1 MARMADYLNFELNV
15 EALADRLRVTVG
27 DSPVG
32 SVSADVTN
40 PFATDEIARIIGVM
54 EGSIQTTRAQ
64 RSQAARAFGEKLFN
78 TVFPGEIFAAYLAS
92 QERAG
97 EAGLRIK
104 LGLET
109 SGALQDIPWE
119 LLRDPRG
126 DYLALSRQTPVIRH
140 PRLLTVRPIA
150 EITLPLR
157 VLVMIASPTDQQ
169 PLNVEAEWRALED
182 ATQELRNRGLLE
194 LERLDDAQLVTL
206 QRKLRESV
214 PYHIFHFIGH
224 AAFDDS
230 SQTGM
235 LAFEDPRTLRSVP
248 VSGEA
253 LARELSEESSIRLV
267 VLNACQAARQNLKDP
282 FAGIASSIVA
292 RGIPA
297 VVAMQFA
304 ISDDASRTFSQEFY
318 RALSEG
324 YPIEAAMSEARRT
337 ISSTLDNLE
346 WATPVL
352 YLRAPTGML
361 FPKARSETAV
371 STGGIRELLRSPG
384 CLLRGLLVAVALIA
398 IGVLLRSIFPPRPPG
413 PASTPTPPIEARD
426 VDLTITS
433 LRFLPPNPAPG
444 QRVAVSMVLR
454 NSGSTDSGPF
464 KWAWFIDAPQT
475 SQKPTLEGSVD
486 NIGPGMSRIVAQDF
500 FFPRWGTYVTT
511 AWVNYDSSIPEKSFF
526 NNLRVSPPVNVTAPL
541 SVDFSRLPDGTP
553 LLESRDLKGDE
564 FGAWGFRLGA
574 NSGSGCD
581 GAIVRVSAEGE
592 ANRLTTGLPGSTD
605 QCTDLPIN
613 FDFDNPVGGAEIE
626 FFATTAGTYTVDLI
640 DGNGKLIDA
649 STVTADA
656 SSTSTI
662 SAPASGEALAT
673 VRKVVFSGPG
683 KAQVAIQRA
692 TFSLPA
698 SP

>member
-1 MARMADYLNFELNV
+1 MADYLNFELNV
-15 EALADRLRVTVG
+15 EALGGDRLRVTVS

-32 SVSADVTN
+32 SVSVDITN
-40 PFATDEIARIIGVM
+40 PFTDDEIARIIGVM
-54 EGSIQTTRAQ
+54 EGSVQTTRSQ
-64 RSQAARAFGEKLFN
+64 RIQAARTFGEKLFN
-78 TVFPGEIFAAYLAS
+78 TIFSGQIFAAYLAS

-97 EAGLRIK
+97 DAGLRIK

-109 SGALQDIPWE
+109 AGALQDIPWE
-119 LLRDPRG
+119 LLRDPRA
-126 DYLALSRQTPVIRH
+126 DYLVLSRQTPVIRY
-140 PRLLTVRPIA
+140 PRLLTVRPIE

-169 PLNVEAEWRALED
+169 PLNVEAEWRALEES
-182 ATQELRNRGLLE
+182 TQELRNRGLLE
-194 LERLDDAQLVTL
+194 LERLDNAQLVTL
-206 QRKLRESV
+206 QRKLREGI
-214 PYHIFHFIGH
+214 PYHVFHFIGH
-224 AAFDDS
+224 SAFDEA
-230 SQTGM
+230 SQIGM
-235 LAFEDPRTLRSVP
+235 LAFEDPRTLRSVA

-253 LARELSEESSIRLV
+253 LARELSEENSIRLV

-318 RALSEG
+318 EALSEG

-337 ISSTLDNLE
+337 ISSTIDNLE

-352 YLRAPTGML
+352 YLRAPTGIL
-361 FPKARSETAV
+361 FPKSRSQAV
-371 STGGIRELLRSPG
+371 ISTGGVRERLRSPG
-384 CLLRGLLVAVALIA
+384 CLLRGALAIVALIA
-398 IGVLLRSIFPPRPPG
+398 LGVLLRSIFPPLPPG
-413 PASTPTPPIEARD
+413 PFSTPTPNEPRD

-454 NSGSTDSGPF
+454 NSGSIDSGPF
-464 KWAWFIDAPQT
+464 RWAWFIDAPQT
-475 SQKPTLEGSVD
+475 SQKPTLEGGVD

-511 AWVNYDSSIPEKSFF
+511 AWVNYDSSAPETSFF

-564 FGAWGFRLGA
+564 FSAWGFRVGA
-574 NSGSGCD
+574 NPGSGCD
-581 GAIVRVSAEGE
+581 GAIVRISTEGE
-592 ANRLTTGLPGSTD
+592 ANRLTTGLPGSAD
-605 QCTDLPIN
+605 QCTDLPIS
-613 FDFDNPVGGAEIE
+613 FDFNNPIGGAEIE
-626 FFATTAGTYTVDLI
+626 FFAATTGTYTLDLI
-640 DGNGKLIDA
+640 DGNGKRIDSNTVNAEA
-649 STVTADA
+649 SNT
-656 SSTSTI
+656 SSV
-662 SAPASGEALAT
+662 SAPASGSALAT
-673 VRKVVFSGPG
+673 VRRVVFSGPA
-683 KAQVAIQRA
+683 KAQIAIQRA

-698 SP
+698 TP